1 MPSFI
6 LAYTP
11 CYYHCHYPTGIDDL
25 HHNRSRANT
34 IAKTPPRSVLQSTDL
49 QTQLQLQIQQQQ
61 QEQQEQQPQQQTGA
75 TMSSV
80 TRNQGIVGGFLNT
93 GEAAVQIETNM
104 TRVTSWNNLSN
115 INGGMSGSYLGG
127 GGGGMSSFPSTQMIG
142 VNTGF
147 QGQLTSALVNATV
160 MSFQGKHLHQLTLI

>member
-1 MPSFI
+1 M
-6 LAYTP
+6 
-11 CYYHCHYPTGIDDL
+11 
-25 HHNRSRANT
+25 
-34 IAKTPPRSVLQSTDL
+34 
-49 QTQLQLQIQQQQ
+49 
-61 QEQQEQQPQQQTGA
+61 
-75 TMSSV
+75 
-80 TRNQGIVGGFLNT
+80 GGFLNT